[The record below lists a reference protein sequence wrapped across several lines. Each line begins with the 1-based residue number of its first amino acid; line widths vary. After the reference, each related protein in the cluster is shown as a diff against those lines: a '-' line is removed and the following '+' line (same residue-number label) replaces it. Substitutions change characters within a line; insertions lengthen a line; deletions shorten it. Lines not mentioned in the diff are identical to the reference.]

1 MSGILA
7 STKNN
12 MQVFK
17 KARCL
22 WNENSKFLDRF
33 KVKTFFFLENIMILG
48 RNREIRD
55 RFKVKTFF
63 LLVRLCLSGIPP
75 IQIWQT

>member
-33 KVKTFFFLENIMILG
+33 KMKTFFF
-48 RNREIRD
+48 REHHDFGKKIEKSEID
-55 RFKVKTFF
+55 LK
-63 LLVRLCLSGIPP
+63 
-75 IQIWQT
+75 